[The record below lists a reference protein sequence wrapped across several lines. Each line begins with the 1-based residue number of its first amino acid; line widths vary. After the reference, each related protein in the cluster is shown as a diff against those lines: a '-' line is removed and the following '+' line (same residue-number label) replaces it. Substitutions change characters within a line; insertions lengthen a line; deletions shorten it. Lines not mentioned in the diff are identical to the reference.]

1 MIKAETIR
9 RQARVKEL
17 KEKLRT
23 CQDPEEKDYI
33 NSQLIIENQNRLKTT
48 RQLDN
53 LVFKI

>member
-23 CQDPEEKDYI
+23 CQDLEEKDYI